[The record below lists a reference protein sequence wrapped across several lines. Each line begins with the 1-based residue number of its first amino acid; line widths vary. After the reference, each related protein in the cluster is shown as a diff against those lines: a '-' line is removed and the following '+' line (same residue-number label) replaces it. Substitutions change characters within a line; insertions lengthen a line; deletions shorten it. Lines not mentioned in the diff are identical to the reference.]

1 MLSREGVVTK
11 VKNDVTVNSSGTI
24 ETNSQ
29 INPNQLPS
37 REEWRTDQQINNS
50 VLLTAI
56 RKYNDRLFE
65 DALDLAELDA
75 IGVPGINN
83 ITSDAPPITIAI
95 CEYNRHALTRL
106 LEKGAKIDTRDENGT
121 LPMAFAVAMGDSE
134 MVQTLLRFKAKLN
147 YLSARGT
154 ALHSILQNVTGY
166 SLLKTAKWDGD
177 DANEK
182 LANDLM
188 DWFEG
193 IEPKPAKSISG
204 TFYGNLDLLQL
215 ILQMHPEFIYNN
227 EEDKPQPL
235 QIAQNPKL
243 LADKFRDAEGNPIQ
257 CKAGTDGILI
267 LSNFQI
273 FNRDMS
279 QSIVVKELRFDFAE
293 IRKAIYAIAT
303 PNAVS
308 RQHIDAIAAKVTAS
322 IAPTVDAKLAAHA
335 AATAS
340 ATAAATEARA
350 AASAAKNDVANLK
363 TAVEKNQKETT
374 DKVDALNKKT
384 SPSTSDHAAKQ
395 CYATRIKTVLDPI
408 NPSRKHF
415 FNQINKPLD
424 AMLSGYKLLSSA
436 LFKQESANAL
446 DYAADA
452 FNGLSGCVPAP
463 FSTAL
468 SLAEKLTQFY
478 SDRKK
483 LAKHT
488 AIRDLLPKSPAE
500 CTENVALELSEW
512 LDNYFM
518 GLSQDEADILAK
530 KVRGVILAK
539 LYGEADSL
547 NADEPLAKQL
557 IHTVQTSKFF
567 NDHILQFANKALAA
581 RRTKILAV
589 PSHKTLYE
597 QVQTRL
603 LSFWE
608 EFSSSFARTANS
620 KAGGDLG
627 LLLESLES
635 KLHPILPRGKT
646 VRTVYSDYLGQMTA
660 GDKVRTLNPL
670 SLQQLAITLT
680 EMVTEHATKQKAD
693 LSTLKHT
700 TDLKTIAN
708 NVATHA
714 INSLFT
720 SLCVNESNDNEN
732 IQGTQPAAAVTTNF
746 NMSAVA
752 NDNTQ
757 AILNDLRQ
765 NPALITYLSN
775 APLLNPA
782 KAKAAVATGNTNAR
796 VAPNKVDIKKAQ
808 DTTPAKA
815 AMAAKAPQAPNAAP
829 QVPASPYSPPGGPA
843 ITHGFDSVR
852 FLATG
857 VGHPS
862 HPDTVKYDGTG
873 KPVAGSANA
882 AVVKAA
888 AKYPEPPKVID
899 ANKKAPVPAPV
910 AVRVVNA
917 FG

>member
-121 LPMAFAVAMGDSE
+121 LPMAFAVAMGDLE

-395 CYATRIKTVLDPI
+395 CYATRIKTVLI
-408 NPSRKHF
+408 
-415 FNQINKPLD
+415 PLI
-424 AMLSGYKLLSSA
+424 LLV
-436 LFKQESANAL
+436 NI
-446 DYAADA
+446 
-452 FNGLSGCVPAP
+452 
-463 FSTAL
+463 
-468 SLAEKLTQFY
+468 SL
-478 SDRKK
+478 
-483 LAKHT
+483 
-488 AIRDLLPKSPAE
+488 IKS
-500 CTENVALELSEW
+500 
-512 LDNYFM
+512 
-518 GLSQDEADILAK
+518 I
-530 KVRGVILAK
+530 
-539 LYGEADSL
+539 SL
-547 NADEPLAKQL
+547 
-557 IHTVQTSKFF
+557 
-567 NDHILQFANKALAA
+567 
-581 RRTKILAV
+581 
-589 PSHKTLYE
+589 
-597 QVQTRL
+597 
-603 LSFWE
+603 
-608 EFSSSFARTANS
+608 
-620 KAGGDLG
+620 
-627 LLLESLES
+627 
-635 KLHPILPRGKT
+635 
-646 VRTVYSDYLGQMTA
+646 
-660 GDKVRTLNPL
+660 
-670 SLQQLAITLT
+670 
-680 EMVTEHATKQKAD
+680 
-693 LSTLKHT
+693 
-700 TDLKTIAN
+700 
-708 NVATHA
+708 
-714 INSLFT
+714 
-720 SLCVNESNDNEN
+720 
-732 IQGTQPAAAVTTNF
+732 
-746 NMSAVA
+746 
-752 NDNTQ
+752 
-757 AILNDLRQ
+757 
-765 NPALITYLSN
+765 
-775 APLLNPA
+775 
-782 KAKAAVATGNTNAR
+782 
-796 VAPNKVDIKKAQ
+796 
-808 DTTPAKA
+808 
-815 AMAAKAPQAPNAAP
+815 
-829 QVPASPYSPPGGPA
+829 
-843 ITHGFDSVR
+843 
-852 FLATG
+852 
-857 VGHPS
+857 
-862 HPDTVKYDGTG
+862 
-873 KPVAGSANA
+873 
-882 AVVKAA
+882 
-888 AKYPEPPKVID
+888 
-899 ANKKAPVPAPV
+899 
-910 AVRVVNA
+910 
-917 FG
+917 